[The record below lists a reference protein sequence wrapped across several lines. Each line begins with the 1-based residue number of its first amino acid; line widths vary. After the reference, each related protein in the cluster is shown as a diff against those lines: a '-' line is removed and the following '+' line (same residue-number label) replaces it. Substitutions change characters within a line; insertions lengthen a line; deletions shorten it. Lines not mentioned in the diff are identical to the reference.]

1 MYFNLN
7 GDCMEYYHDQKMQKI
22 FDYLKQPK
30 NLEDL
35 KLSDSFVKNL
45 ILKLISSYGTI
56 KTNRINEITGLHW
69 DILEENIKD
78 LEEDSFCAPTSGGF
92 LFSSVE
98 YTVTKK
104 GHEKAKRALEENPY
118 IGLAPVSYEEY
129 YQIMNIQLKG
139 RFPIHIPKEVVDFS
153 FKNVVGVDYA
163 KEVLIES
170 CTVGRGIFIYGP
182 PGTGKTFIVGKMPDL
197 LPPLVIPKF
206 IEFGGAV
213 IQLYDPDFHKKTEEQ
228 PDDPRWVK
236 IYAPF
241 VLTGAELSLNKLET
255 NYNPNKGVYETSP
268 IIKANGGILL
278 IDDLGRQRDDHE
290 LLLNRLIVP
299 MENKK
304 DVIYVRGIPVI
315 VHSNFIPI
323 FSTNLDISIMDEAH
337 LRRAPLHIFLKN
349 PPIDELIEVFKRNLD
364 LLREKYG
371 NDVIARFKKV
381 YTPLAEGGEGLDPTF
396 AHARDLAQ
404 IAQAVRISHD
414 KEVIDSEVL
423 ELALE
428 KHILVELQRLKIDIT
443 QIAKKIRSYRIT
455 TGDLE
460 SAVMALNEIGT
471 CEISYEKNSLLIDVE
486 ETITPVKL
494 ASFLHK
500 KGINPDKIDLI
511 TESERE
517 LRRTLLHD

>member
-1 MYFNLN
+1 
-7 GDCMEYYHDQKMQKI
+7 MEYYHDPKMQKI

-30 NLEDL
+30 TLEEL
-35 KLSDSFVKNL
+35 KLSDSFIRNL
-45 ILKLISSYGTI
+45 ILKLISSYGTL
-56 KTNRINEITGLHW
+56 KTSRINEITGIHW
-69 DILEENIKD
+69 DILEENIKK

-104 GHEKAKRALEENPY
+104 GHEKAKRSLEENPY

-129 YQIMNIQLKG
+129 YNIMKIQLKG
-139 RFPIHIPKEVVDFS
+139 RFPIHIPEKVIDFT
-153 FKNVVGVDYA
+153 FRDVVGVEYA

-170 CTVGRGIFIYGP
+170 CTVGRGIFVYGS
-182 PGTGKTFIVGKMPDL
+182 PGTGKTFIVSKMPDL

-213 IQLYDPDFHKKTEEQ
+213 IQLYDPDFHKKCEEQ
-228 PDDPRWVK
+228 PEDPRWVK

-290 LLLNRLIVP
+290 LILNRLIVP

-337 LRRAPLHIFLKN
+337 LRRAPLHIFLRN
-349 PPIDELIEVFKRNLD
+349 PPIGELVEVFKRNLD
-364 LLREKYG
+364 ILGEKYG
-371 NDVIARFKKV
+371 DEVLERFLKV
-381 YTPLAEGGEGLDPTF
+381 YIPVSEGGEGLDPTF

-404 IAQAVRISHD
+404 ITQAVRISQG
-414 KEVIDSEVL
+414 KEVIDVDVL
-423 ELALE
+423 EPALK
-428 KHILVELQRLKIDIT
+428 KHILIQLQRLKIDIA
-443 QIAKKIRSYRIT
+443 QISKKVRSYRVAT
-455 TGDLE
+455 DNLE
-460 SAVMALNEIGT
+460 LAFIALNEIGT
-471 CEISYEKNSLLIDVE
+471 CEISFEKDSILIDVD
-486 ETITPVKL
+486 ETITPVYL
-494 ASFLHK
+494 ATYLHR
-500 KGINPDKIDLI
+500 KGITADKIDLVA
-511 TESERE
+511 ESERE
-517 LRRTLLHD
+517 LRRTILHN

>member
-1 MYFNLN
+1 
-7 GDCMEYYHDQKMQKI
+7 MEYYHDSQMQKI

-30 NLEDL
+30 TLEEL
-35 KLSDSFVKNL
+35 RLSDSFVKNL

-56 KTNRINEITGLHW
+56 KTSRINEITGLHW
-69 DILEENIKD
+69 DILEENIRK

-104 GHEKAKRALEENPY
+104 GHEKAKRNLEENPY
-118 IGLAPVSYEEY
+118 IGLAPVSYDEY
-129 YQIMNIQLKG
+129 YKIMEIQLKG
-139 RFPIHIPKEVVDFS
+139 RFPIHIPDEVVNFTFND
-153 FKNVVGVDYA
+153 VVGVEYA

-170 CTVGRGIFIYGP
+170 CTVGRGIFVYGP

-213 IQLYDPDFHKKTEEQ
+213 VQLYDPDFHKKCKEQ
-228 PDDPRWVK
+228 PEDPRWVK

-268 IIKANGGILL
+268 IIKANGGVLL

-315 VHSNFIPI
+315 VHSNFIPV

-349 PPIDELIEVFKRNLD
+349 PPISELVEVFKRNLD
-364 LLREKYG
+364 NLGEKYG
-371 NDVIARFKKV
+371 QDVLERFIKV
-381 YTPLAEGGEGLDPTF
+381 YTPISEGGEGLDPTF

-404 IAQAVRISHD
+404 ITQAVRINQG
-414 KEVIDSEVL
+414 KEVIDSEAL
-423 ELALE
+423 ELALG
-428 KHILVELQRLKIDIT
+428 KHILIELQRLKIDIT
-443 QIAKKIRSYRIT
+443 QVAKKVRSYRIT
-455 TGDLE
+455 TNDVE
-460 SAVMALNEIGT
+460 SALNALNEYASCG
-471 CEISYEKNSLLIDVE
+471 ISYEKDALIIDVE
-486 ETITPVKL
+486 ETITPVDL
-494 ASFLHK
+494 ATYLHK
-500 KGINPDKIDLI
+500 KGIRADKIDLI
-511 TESERE
+511 AESERE
-517 LRRTLLHD
+517 LRRTILHD